1 MKRIL
6 LAICLVFLFSTF
18 SFAEDVVILPSM
30 TKPASG
36 GIDTYVLTN
45 NDGSTKVVNVIDFGN
60 GSYVSVDNDGS
71 PTHIMK
77 IGD

>member
-1 MKRIL
+1 MKRTL

-30 TKPASG
+30 TKPAPG
-36 GIDTYVLTN
+36 GMDTYVLTN

-60 GSYVSVDNDGS
+60 DTYVAVDNDGNA
-71 PTHIMK
+71 THIMK